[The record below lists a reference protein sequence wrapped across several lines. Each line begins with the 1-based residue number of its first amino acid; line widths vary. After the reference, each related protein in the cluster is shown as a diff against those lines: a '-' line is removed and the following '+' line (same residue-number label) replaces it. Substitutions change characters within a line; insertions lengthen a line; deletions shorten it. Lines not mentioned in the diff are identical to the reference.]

1 MSVWTAIP
9 ASPILSGSDGELVS
23 VRVTVDPRA
32 LEDLLECLS
41 TVSFPVNPEIRHG
54 VPTAVEFPAWGSRL
68 YEVRDALRAF
78 GFEAGTMQ
86 VMPMLAALGAA

>member
-1 MSVWTAIP
+1 MSVWTSIP

-23 VRVTVDPRA
+23 VRVSVDPRA

-54 VPTAVEFPAWGSRL
+54 VPTTVEFPAWGSRL

-78 GFEAGTMQ
+78 GFESRAMQ
-86 VMPMLAALGAA
+86 VLPMLAAIAH